1 MRELISVIFV
11 LGVLA
16 GQFQLISTATK
27 DIGFKSVKKV
37 FVGIYL
43 IVGINFPVF
52 ACFTYVFRGNQPVP
66 IVARL
71 LYIYLIGIFLIGVT
85 TFFLD
90 HYKVY
95 KKKKLNRT
103 NKIRS

>member
-1 MRELISVIFV
+1 MSELISVILV

-16 GQFQLISTATK
+16 GQFQLISAATK
-27 DIGFKSVKKV
+27 DKSFKPVKKV

-52 ACFTYVFRGNQPVP
+52 AYFTYVSRGNQQIP

-85 TFFLD
+85 TFFVD

-95 KKKKLNRT
+95 KKKRQNLTNR
-103 NKIRS
+103 SS